1 MRNGLIFE
9 FRSKF
14 GKTIF
19 FALKNT
25 FWAFYVGSTLMT
37 CLFYGLNLRD
47 LSQTFRIWCENP
59 FSDLLPQLD
68 WPRLKKAKKFQKMPF
83 LGLYLCWWSHM
94 LKIVI
99 NFVWQEFRGILLQNL
114 LKKFNFR
121 FFIFS
126 PVFSKKNLRTP
137 KSTFLESDS
146 CLDDFSIK
154 F

>member
-1 MRNGLIFE
+1 MRNGLVFE

-25 FWAFYVGSTLMT
+25 FWAFYVGSALMT

-99 NFVWQEFRGILLQNL
+99 NFVWQEFRAFWCKIYQKNF
-114 LKKFNFR
+114 KFR
-121 FFIFS
+121 FFTFS
-126 PVFSKKNLRTP
+126 LDFWKNISRSP
-137 KSTFLESDS
+137 KYTFLHSDPW
-146 CLDDFSIK
+146 LDDFSLT

>member
-1 MRNGLIFE
+1 MRNGLVFE
-9 FRSKF
+9 FWSKF

-25 FWAFYVGSTLMT
+25 FWAFYVGSALMT

-99 NFVWQEFRGILLQNL
+99 NFVWQEFRGILVQNL
-114 LKKFNFR
+114 LKKFQISIFHIFTWFLKKKFR
-121 FFIFS
+121 EAQNTLFWAQIHGWMIF
-126 PVFSKKNLRTP
+126 P
-137 KSTFLESDS
+137 
-146 CLDDFSIK
+146 
-154 F
+154 